1 MLRSRALIAA
11 GLTAALLWSGI
22 AAAKLNI
29 SLGSLSA
36 DGQEVRNL
44 SCELDS
50 GGLFAGIAV
59 VSALAK
65 QKRALDACAPEGAAF
80 SVQFTFVGGGAK
92 EAKVLASSAKG
103 KDACVSRALGRLR
116 TDLVGS
122 CTAIVLA
129 GNAAAARKAADGMAP
144 PESKEAKPAE

>member
-1 MLRSRALIAA
+1 MLRSRALIAS

-50 GGLFAGIAV
+50 GGLFAGLAV

-80 SVQFTFVGGGAK
+80 SVQFTFAGGGAK
-92 EAKVLASSAKG
+92 EAKVLASSVKG
-103 KDACVSRALGRLR
+103 KDACVSRALGRKFR
-116 TDLVGS
+116 IFFN
-122 CTAIVLA
+122 TALA
-129 GNAAAARKAADGMAP
+129 V
-144 PESKEAKPAE
+144 